1 MHWSGAG
8 SRIAVALRRLRGRF
22 GIAAPRVAVRTHIP
36 WYWRGLAIVVMS
48 AAALALAGWIYDM
61 GRRFAGFDSS
71 VSAQEVATLRSR
83 VQELETERER
93 LRGTAD
99 ASESKIQ
106 IEQATL
112 RQLTTQV
119 GALEQE
125 NARLREDLAAFENLV
140 QGDGKGGGLV
150 LSRFRVEATTT
161 PGQYRFHL
169 VAALN
174 GANKP
179 IEFMGMLRIVATV
192 QEGGRDVSIQIP
204 GPNDPAAAQYQVTIK
219 HLRKLEGVFSIPPGA
234 RLKSVEARLM
244 QGGVVKAT
252 QTVIF

>member
-1 MHWSGAG
+1 M
-8 SRIAVALRRLRGRF
+8 LRRLRGRF

-71 VSAQEVATLRSR
+71 LSAQEVATLRSR
-83 VQELETERER
+83 VEELEAERVR
-93 LRGTAD
+93 LRGAAD

-106 IEQATL
+106 IEQATM
-112 RQLTTQV
+112 RQLSTQV
-119 GALEQE
+119 AALEQE

-140 QGDGKGGGLV
+140 TGAGKSGELV
-150 LSRFRVEATTT
+150 LSRFRVEPTTT

-169 VAALN
+169 LAALS
-174 GANKP
+174 GANKSN
-179 IEFMGMLRIVATV
+179 EFNGVLRIVATV
-192 QEGGRDVSIQIP
+192 QEGGRDVSIQFP
-204 GPNDPAAAQYQVTIK
+204 GPNDPVAAQYQITIK
-219 HLRKLEGVFSIPPGA
+219 YFRKLEGVFSIPPEA

-244 QGGVVKAT
+244 QGGAAKAT
-252 QTVIF
+252 QTVNF

>member
-1 MHWSGAG
+1 MHWAGAG

-48 AAALALAGWIYDM
+48 AIALALAGWIYDM

-71 VSAQEVATLRSR
+71 LSAQEVATLRSR
-83 VQELETERER
+83 VEELQAER
-93 LRGTAD
+93 LRLRGAAD

-106 IEQATL
+106 IEQTTL
-112 RQLTTQV
+112 RQLTAQV
-119 GALEQE
+119 ATLERE

-140 QGDGKGGGLV
+140 QGEGKSGGLV
-150 LSRFRVEATTT
+150 LSRFRVEPTTT

-169 VAALN
+169 LAALN
-174 GANKP
+174 GANKSN
-179 IEFMGMLRIVATV
+179 EFNGVLRLIATV
-192 QEGGRDVSIQIP
+192 QEGGRDANIQVP

-219 HLRKLEGVFSIPPGA
+219 HFRKLEGVFAIPPGS

-244 QGGVVKAT
+244 QGGAVKAT